1 MERKLSAESDLISLS
16 EPVAR
21 TPTPKGGKLRIT
33 LLSPRGPLYR
43 HRGGIWKK
51 TMRYAPLTLTTLA
64 SLVPPEIPAEIRIVD
79 EGVDEIDPDRIEADL
94 VGISAITGTAPRAS
108 EISAQLRKRGIPVV
122 IGGVHPTL
130 MPEEAM
136 RHADSVVA
144 GYAEESW
151 PRLLREFVSGTMQKR
166 YDQSPGL
173 SLANLPFPQRQLFDS
188 RLVNVGDTI
197 EATRGCIYQ
206 CDFCVVPTAW
216 GKPLQKPVA
225 DVIADIRQMGARRV
239 IFLDLN
245 LIGDVAYA
253 KELFTALIPLQIRWA
268 GLVTTSIA
276 WDDELLDL
284 TARSGCRGLLIGFE
298 SLNQEALKG
307 AQKAFNMRHSYHDV
321 VRRIHDRGIAIM
333 GCFVFGFDQDTLDS
347 FDETVAFVMESR
359 MDLPRYAIA
368 VPFPATG
375 LFRRLKEEGRITTEN
390 WSLYDGQHVV
400 FEPKKMTADEL
411 LRNTNRA
418 WKQTYSY
425 ASMWKRLAGS
435 RTQLPISIP
444 ANFGYRFYA
453 NHLDTFYTCD
463 WQLAPRA

>member
-1 MERKLSAESDLISLS
+1 MPGESNLISMI
-16 EPVAR
+16 EPASTVPPPR
-21 TPTPKGGKLRIT
+21 DRKMRMT

-64 SLVPPEIPAEIRIVD
+64 SLVPPEIPVDIRIID
-79 EGVDEIDPDRIEADL
+79 EGMDEIDPDRLDADL
-94 VGISAITGTAPRAS
+94 VGISAITGTAPRS
-108 EISAQLRKRGIPVV
+108 YEISARLRKRGIPVV

-136 RHADSVVA
+136 QHADSVVA

-151 PRLLREFVSGTMQKR
+151 PQLLRDFMAGRMRRR
-166 YDQSPGL
+166 YDQSPQL
-173 SLANLPFPQRQLFDS
+173 NLANLPFPQRQLFDS

-197 EATRGCIYQ
+197 EATRGCIYK

-225 DVIADIRQMGARRV
+225 DVIADIQQMGARRV

-245 LIGDVAYA
+245 LIADVPYA
-253 KELFTALIPLQIRWA
+253 KELFTALIPLKIRWA
-268 GLVTTSIA
+268 GLVTTTIA

-284 TARSGCRGLLIGFE
+284 TARSGCKGLLIGFE
-298 SLNQEALKG
+298 SLNQDSLKEAK
-307 AQKAFNMRHSYHDV
+307 KAFNMRRSYYDV

-333 GCFVFGFDQDTLDS
+333 GCFVFGFDHDTLDT
-347 FDETVAFVMESR
+347 FDETVEFIMESR

-368 VPFPATG
+368 VPFPNTG
-375 LFRRLKEEGRITTEN
+375 LFKRLKAESRITTEN

-400 FEPKKMTADEL
+400 FEPKNMTADEL
-411 LRNTNRA
+411 LQNTSRA
-418 WKQTYSY
+418 WKKTYSY
-425 ASMWKRLAGS
+425 QSIWKRLAGS